1 MGKIYDEM
9 LKYEH
14 AKSMFYKIKRNCK
27 NKQAIY
33 EYNLYLNSNLYRILE
48 LLYLHKYKFS
58 RYRIFMIRDP
68 KFRIIM
74 SENISDKLV
83 NHLVSKYILL
93 RCLESKLIDTNVAT
107 RINKGSGYAFNKF
120 VKYINKL
127 KYKNKEIYILKVDIK
142 KYFYNIDH
150 KILMSKVKKYIK
162 DKCALRIIE
171 EIINSTNEKYI
182 NERINYLKDSRIKYI
197 NSLNISKKEKEAK
210 INTIKSIPLYNYN
223 KGLPIGNMT
232 SQILGIFYLNDVDH
246 YIKEKL
252 KFKYYIRYMD
262 DILIVDT
269 DKEKLINSFNLI
281 EKEINKLNLEI
292 NSKSNLYKLSNGISF
307 LGYVFKLNKNNK
319 LIIRYNNNTIR
330 RLSRKLKNLKRF
342 DKDRYVRSLGSYK
355 GYLDKSN
362 TRFKDNFFMFSTNND
377 NYLHLLTILYNIFP
391 FYLSLYV
398 V

>member
-1 MGKIYDEM
+1 MGNLYNDM

-14 AKSMFYKIKRNCK
+14 VKSMFYKIKRNCK

-33 EYNLYLNSNLYRILE
+33 EYSLFLNSNIYKILE
-48 LLYLHKYKFS
+48 LLYLHKYEFS

-74 SENISDKLV
+74 SENINDKIV

-93 RCLESKLIDTNVAT
+93 RSLESKLIDTNVAT

-120 VKYINKL
+120 VEYINKL
-127 KYKNKEIYILKVDIK
+127 RYKNKEIYILKIDIK

-150 KILMSKVKKYIK
+150 DILISKVKKYIK
-162 DKCALRIIE
+162 DKNALRIIE
-171 EIINSTNEKYI
+171 EIINSTNMEYV
-182 NERINYLKDSRIKYI
+182 NERINYLKDNKIKYI
-197 NSLNISKKEKEAK
+197 NSLNISKKEKEIK
-210 INTIKSIPLYNYN
+210 INTIRSIPLYDYN

-232 SQILGIFYLNDVDH
+232 SQILGIFHLNDVDH

-262 DILIVDT
+262 DILIIDT
-269 DKEKLINSFNLI
+269 DRDKLLKSFNLI

-292 NSKSNLYKLSNGISF
+292 NSKSNLYMLSNGISF

-330 RLSRKLKNLKRF
+330 RINKRLN
-342 DKDRYVRSLGSYK
+342 DLYRYDNEKYVRSLGSYK
-355 GYLDKSN
+355 GYFDKCN
-362 TRFKDNFFMFSTNND
+362 TKLYKFMLNK
-377 NYLHLLTILYNIFP
+377 LGE
-391 FYLSLYV
+391 
-398 V
+398 

>member
-93 RCLESKLIDTNVAT
+93 TNLESKLIDTNVAT
-107 RINKGSGYAFNKF
+107 RIDKGSGYAINKF
-120 VKYINKL
+120 VEYINKL
-127 KYKNKEIYILKVDIK
+127 KYQNKEIYILKVDIK

-197 NSLNISKKEKEAK
+197 NSLNIGKKEKETK

-223 KGLPIGNMT
+223 KGLPIG
-232 SQILGIFYLNDVDH
+232 Y
-246 YIKEKL
+246 
-252 KFKYYIRYMD
+252 
-262 DILIVDT
+262 
-269 DKEKLINSFNLI
+269 EKLII
-281 EKEINKLNLEI
+281 MQ
-292 NSKSNLYKLSNGISF
+292 SK
-307 LGYVFKLNKNNK
+307 V
-319 LIIRYNNNTIR
+319 
-330 RLSRKLKNLKRF
+330 
-342 DKDRYVRSLGSYK
+342 
-355 GYLDKSN
+355 
-362 TRFKDNFFMFSTNND
+362 
-377 NYLHLLTILYNIFP
+377 
-391 FYLSLYV
+391 
-398 V
+398 

>member
-1 MGKIYDEM
+1 
-9 LKYEH
+9 
-14 AKSMFYKIKRNCK
+14 
-27 NKQAIY
+27 
-33 EYNLYLNSNLYRILE
+33 
-48 LLYLHKYKFS
+48 
-58 RYRIFMIRDP
+58 
-68 KFRIIM
+68 M

-93 RCLESKLIDTNVAT
+93 TKLESKLIDTNVAT

-120 VKYINKL
+120 VEYINKL
-127 KYKNKEIYILKVDIK
+127 KYQNKEIYILKVDIK

-197 NSLNISKKEKEAK
+197 NSLNISKKEKETK

-252 KFKYYIRYMD
+252 KFKYYVRYMD

-269 DKEKLINSFNLI
+269 DKEKLFNSYNLI

-307 LGYVFKLNKNNK
+307 LGYVFKL
-319 LIIRYNNNTIR
+319 
-330 RLSRKLKNLKRF
+330 
-342 DKDRYVRSLGSYK
+342 DKYVRSLGSYK

-362 TRFKDNFFMFSTNND
+362 TKLKNN
-377 NYLHLLTILYNIFP
+377 YQL
-391 FYLSLYV
+391 
-398 V
+398 

>member
-1 MGKIYDEM
+1 MGKVYDEM

-74 SENISDKLV
+74 SENINDKLV

-93 RCLESKLIDTNVAT
+93 INLENKLIDTNVAT
-107 RINKGSGYAFNKF
+107 RINKGSGDAFNKF
-120 VKYINKL
+120 VDYINKL
-127 KYKNKEIYILKVDIK
+127 KYQNKEIYILKVDIK

-150 KILMSKVKKYIK
+150 KILMSKVKNYIK

-197 NSLNISKKEKEAK
+197 NSLNIGKKEKETK

-281 EKEINKLNLEI
+281 EKEIRKLNLEI

-307 LGYVFKLNKNNK
+307 LGYVFKLDKNNK

-342 DKDRYVRSLGSYK
+342 DKDKYVRSLGSYK

-362 TRFKDNFFMFSTNND
+362 IKLKNN
-377 NYLHLLTILYNIFP
+377 YQL
-391 FYLSLYV
+391 
-398 V
+398 

>member
-33 EYNLYLNSNLYRILE
+33 EYNLYLNSNLCRILE

-74 SENISDKLV
+74 SENINDKLV

-93 RCLESKLIDTNVAT
+93 TNLESKLIDTNVAT

-120 VKYINKL
+120 VEYINKL
-127 KYKNKEIYILKVDIK
+127 KYQNKEIYILKVDIK

-197 NSLNISKKEKEAK
+197 NSLNISKKEKETK

-281 EKEINKLNLEI
+281 EKEISKLNLEI

-307 LGYVFKLNKNNK
+307 LGYVFKLDKNNK

-342 DKDRYVRSLGSYK
+342 DKDKYVRSLGSYK
-355 GYLDKSN
+355 GCLDKSN
-362 TRFKDNFFMFSTNND
+362 TKLKNN
-377 NYLHLLTILYNIFP
+377 YQL
-391 FYLSLYV
+391 
-398 V
+398 